1 MPVSVRTRLPAAS
14 ASRKRRFMN
23 ALVVFST
30 RASSYARF
38 TWPWISASPMII
50 ASRPAV
56 TRNRWRAARPL
67 RSE

>member
-1 MPVSVRTRLPAAS
+1 
-14 ASRKRRFMN
+14 MN

-30 RASSYARF
+30 SASSYARF
-38 TWPWISASPMII
+38 TWPWISASPTII

-56 TRNRWRAARPL
+56 TRNRWRAASPL